1 MSLRFYL
8 QHVLLGLSLLF
19 LTVLITP
26 ANARQNIVVD
36 VYKVK
41 KSTTGPILNISGTL
55 TAEKRSLLSPRIDG
69 LIKQVNVDAGSQVK
83 KGDTLLTMD
92 AVITKLEFQQVKANV
107 VKAEVDLNEAKRL
120 VAEAERLRRNKHISE
135 SELANRQANQQ
146 IKQAELL
153 ATKAMQAS
161 MQEQIKRHRLIAPY
175 DGVISAKNSEA
186 GEWARRGD
194 AVLEL
199 VNLEK
204 IRLDV
209 NLPQE
214 RFNDISI
221 NTPVKVIAEANPKQ
235 ELSAKIQAIVPV
247 SNSQVRAFLVRVTL
261 DNSSLSLL
269 PGTSAIAAFSIKAL
283 DQNTVLIPRDA
294 LLINPDGSYT
304 VFVIDAGKAFR
315 RKITIDKIT
324 SKGAHISKGVVVD
337 DIVVIRGNEVLKDQQ
352 LITINQ
358 TTE

>member
-1 MSLRFYL
+1 MSLRFYP
-8 QHVLLGLSLLF
+8 QHILLGLSLLLLATF
-19 LTVLITP
+19 FTP
-26 ANARQNIVVD
+26 VNAKQNMIVD
-36 VYKVK
+36 VYKAK
-41 KSTTGPILNISGTL
+41 KSTTGPNLNISGTL
-55 TAEKRSLLSPRIDG
+55 TAERRSLLSPRIDG

-92 AVITKLEFQQVKANV
+92 AVISQLELQQVKANV
-107 VKAEVDLNEAKRL
+107 IKAEVDLNEAKRL
-120 VAEAERLRRNKHISE
+120 VAEAERLRLNKYIPE
-135 SELANRQANQQ
+135 SELANRQASQQ

-175 DGVISAKNSEA
+175 AGVISAKNSEA

-199 VNLEK
+199 VNLER

-214 RFNDISI
+214 RFNEISI

-235 ELSAKIQAIVPV
+235 KLSAKIQAIVPV

-261 DNSSLSLL
+261 DNYSLSLL
-269 PGTSAIAAFSIKAL
+269 PGTSAIAQFSIKTP

-294 LLINPDGSYT
+294 LLINPDGSHT
-304 VFVIDAGKAFR
+304 VFVVDTGKAFR
-315 RKITIDKIT
+315 RKVTIDKIT
-324 SKGAHISKGVVVD
+324 SKGAHISKGIVAND
-337 DIVVIRGNEVLKDQQ
+337 LVVIRGNEVLTDQQ
-352 LITINQ
+352 LVIINQ
-358 TTE
+358 TAE